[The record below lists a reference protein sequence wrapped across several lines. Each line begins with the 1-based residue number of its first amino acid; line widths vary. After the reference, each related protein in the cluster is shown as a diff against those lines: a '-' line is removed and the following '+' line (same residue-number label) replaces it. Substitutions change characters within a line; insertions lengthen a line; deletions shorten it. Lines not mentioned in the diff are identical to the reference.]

1 MVGFQQ
7 VCVIFLHY
15 FNATAD
21 AEPTVSFAV
30 PLGVTQLTPFE
41 HCNLHQSWQGTVHG
55 AWAPSPIPKP

>member
-1 MVGFQQ
+1 M
-7 VCVIFLHY
+7 IFLHY